1 MIHAS
6 HRRPDVLRLAAGL
19 LGLFLVAVLGW
30 LIFGRST
37 AVTAAGV
44 IPPANPATSS
54 AAPKPTAKS
63 AASIKSSAPV
73 AETPLRVLADNSI
86 TPRRISMS
94 GVDIDGP
101 IIPEGVTDGVM
112 DLPKD
117 PNTVGWWSSGAA
129 PGSPVGTVLM
139 AAHLDSKE
147 LGKGMMANLK
157 NTPVGSSITIT
168 GDPGQAPVKYRVD
181 ARRNYPKST
190 LPFAK
195 LLVQGENP
203 RLVLVT
209 CGGTY
214 NRDAGGYSDNV
225 VVIAT
230 PVS

>member
-19 LGLFLVAVLGW
+19 LGLLLVAVLGW
-30 LIFGRST
+30 LIFGRSS
-37 AVTAAGV
+37 AVTAAGN
-44 IPPANPATSS
+44 IPAANPATSS
-54 AAPKPTAKS
+54 PAPKPT
-63 AASIKSSAPV
+63 KSSVPTEESTPA
-73 AETPLRVLADNSI
+73 AQTPLRILADNSI

-101 IIPEGVTDGVM
+101 IVPEGVTDGVM

-157 NTPVGSSITIT
+157 DTPIGSSITIT

-181 ARRNYPKST
+181 ARRSYPKST
-190 LPFAK
+190 LPFAD
-195 LLVQGENP
+195 LLVQGENH
-203 RLVLVT
+203 RLLLVT
-209 CGGTY
+209 CGGSY
-214 NRDAGGYSDNV
+214 NRNAGGYSDNV